1 MPGLWGSVLC
11 AAAILMLACTAG
23 PPGTRSALDPSAPPA
38 AQQALPAPP
47 AVQSPQ
53 AASTGTVAGAIAA
66 STTPARTSLPPLT
79 APIEVKIGVQ
89 GSVSDAGFYI
99 AMARGYFQELGLDAT
114 LETFSAGAA
123 EYVQFI
129 ATNQLQVGGPAS
141 VPALY
146 NAADRGAVVYVVA
159 DKGTFQPGFAHIRLS
174 GRKNLYD
181 SGQVR
186 GLEDLKGRTIAIAAP
201 YSAAHS
207 IASLSLRRIG
217 LRDEDTNIIPV
228 PNPDHI
234 AALANGAVDAAVSL
248 EPIPTLAVQQGV
260 AVILAEGYTLRPN
273 MQVGLVA
280 FSPQLFENRPAALR
294 FVTAYLRAV
303 RDYNDAFSRDVNK
316 DEIIAI
322 LATNTNL
329 KDPAAYAQVVMA
341 GLDPRGTLNIASL
354 QEDFDWLKSVGQL
367 PQTLP
372 FPASMFDQTLVR
384 EADEILGPYP

>member
-1 MPGLWGSVLC
+1 MLSRCGSFLC
-11 AAAILMLACTAG
+11 VAAILMMACTAG
-23 PPGTRSALDPSAPPA
+23 TPGTRNAPDPGAASA

-47 AVQSPQ
+47 PAQSPQ
-53 AASTGTVAGAIAA
+53 AASPGTAAGAIAA

-79 APIEVKIGVQ
+79 PPIEVKIGVQ

-99 AMARGYFQELGLDAT
+99 AMARGYFQELGLNAT

-159 DKGTFQPGFAHIRLS
+159 DKGTFQPGFGHIRLS
-174 GRKNLYD
+174 VRKDLYD

-186 GLEDLKGRTIAIAAP
+186 GLADLKGRTIAIAAP

-207 IASLSLRRIG
+207 IASPSLRRIG

-234 AALANGAVDAAVSL
+234 AALANGAVDAAMSL
-248 EPIPTLAVQQGV
+248 EPIPTLAVQQGA

-303 RDYNDAFSRDVNK
+303 RDYNDAFARGVNK

-341 GLDPRGTLNIASL
+341 GLDPGGTLNIASL

-384 EADEILGPYP
+384 EAGEILGPYP